1 MKINKREKTLL
12 FVLALGVVGFGYY
25 KVVWDYQY
33 NKLKDL
39 KSKELKVKE
48 EYNHDVKMVNS
59 TEPNKEKI
67 NIFNSEIQ
75 NLTSGFY
82 SNISQPNIILEL
94 NNLMNDANVKGTMSF
109 SEIKTMPV
117 MDKQEGDSS
126 SKSEDDENPNQ
137 IQGIVND
144 YNNITDKKKNEGGKD
159 KKSEEIYNL
168 SQMTVSLSVN
178 GTYDNVMKF
187 MKSIEENPKHIN
199 ILNFNLSAQTD
210 GNVSANMN
218 IQLVAIPKIDT
229 SKEEFTTADEKYG
242 KENPFSGASTVG
254 TGTIEN
260 ELENSKV
267 KNDFL
272 MTVRPINSDL
282 PTIVLGKS
290 DDKDK
295 KTYLNNDENSVS
307 NIEMYI
313 SGDNGK
319 YYYKYKVEGKSYPTK
334 FEGNGEEFKP
344 NGNDINFEIFS
355 EKRVNK
361 DDKSGANIKIVNS
374 SDKEVNLI
382 INKDD
387 EKSPRVNVTTD
398 GKVKVIKN

>member
-39 KSKELKVKE
+39 KSKELKVKQ
-48 EYNHDVKMVNS
+48 EYNDDVKMVNS
-59 TEPNKEKI
+59 IEPNKEEI

-117 MDKQEGDSS
+117 IEKQEGDSS
-126 SKSEDDENPNQ
+126 SKSEDDENKNQ

-144 YNNITDKKKNEGGKD
+144 YNNITDKKKNEDKKD
-159 KKSEEIYNL
+159 KKPEEIYNL
-168 SQMTVSLSVN
+168 NQMTVSLSVN

-218 IQLVAIPKIDT
+218 IQLVAIPKIDA

-242 KENPFSGASTVG
+242 KENPFSGASVVG